1 MKPTATVPWLLR
13 HRVFLCLLFCLW
25 LPGVLLAGEPDQ
37 QQPEVDRAAPEA
49 ALINGEGKL
58 RDSVREGAVV
68 ATKEKHE
75 VVEVEEPGS
84 EGVVAW
90 VSVGFFHAFVAAFS
104 VIIVSEI
111 GDKTFFIAAI
121 MAMTHSRCL
130 VFSGALS
137 ALGLMTFLSVV
148 LGFATMVIPRA
159 VTFYVSTGLL
169 ALFGV
174 KMLYEGWNMSSDE
187 GREEFDE
194 VSEELR
200 KREEVET
207 VGDQEQGLS
216 TRLPLRRRL
225 RCLGPVTSA
234 IFLQAFTLTFLA
246 EWGDRSQITT
256 IILAA
261 RENPVGITIG
271 GTLGHALCTA
281 LAVIGGKMV
290 AQRISV
296 KTGETPKPVWNTVQY
311 TYIAYIALL
320 RE

>member
-1 MKPTATVPWLLR
+1 
-13 HRVFLCLLFCLW
+13 
-25 LPGVLLAGEPDQ
+25 
-37 QQPEVDRAAPEA
+37 
-49 ALINGEGKL
+49 
-58 RDSVREGAVV
+58 
-68 ATKEKHE
+68 
-75 VVEVEEPGS
+75 
-84 EGVVAW
+84 
-90 VSVGFFHAFVAAFS
+90 
-104 VIIVSEI
+104 
-111 GDKTFFIAAI
+111 
-121 MAMTHSRCL
+121 
-130 VFSGALS
+130 
-137 ALGLMTFLSVV
+137 MTFLSVV

-296 KTGETPKPVWNTVQY
+296 KTVTIIGGVVFLLFAAT
-311 TYIAYIALL
+311 ALL
-320 RE
+320 HPELGPQGSDLAS

>member
-1 MKPTATVPWLLR
+1 MRPSWCSNARQSTCHIV
-13 HRVFLCLLFCLW
+13 LCLLFCLW
-25 LPGVLLAGEPDQ
+25 LPGVLLATGENGDQ
-37 QQPEVDRAAPEA
+37 ADLESVDVRA
-49 ALINGEGKL
+49 K
-58 RDSVREGAVV
+58 
-68 ATKEKHE
+68 
-75 VVEVEEPGS
+75 EVEDAVS
-84 EGVVAW
+84 EDAEEVETLEIQGVVQW
-90 VSVGFFHAFVAAFS
+90 VSVGFFHAFVASFS

-121 MAMTHSRCL
+121 MAMKYSRCL

-137 ALGLMTFLSVV
+137 ALGFMTFLSVV

-174 KMLYEGWNMSSDE
+174 KMLYEGWGMSYDE
-187 GREEFDE
+187 GQEELEE

-200 KREEVET
+200 KREEVESI
-207 VGDQEQGLS
+207 DPEQGLKTTPS
-216 TRLPLRRRL
+216 LRRRL
-225 RCLGPVTSA
+225 RCLGPITSA

-261 RENPVGITIG
+261 RENPVGVTIG
-271 GTLGHALCTA
+271 GTLGHSVCTA

-296 KTGETPKPVWNTVQY
+296 RTV
-311 TYIAYIALL
+311 TLIGGVVFLLFAVTALL
-320 RE
+320 HPELSPQGPEADS